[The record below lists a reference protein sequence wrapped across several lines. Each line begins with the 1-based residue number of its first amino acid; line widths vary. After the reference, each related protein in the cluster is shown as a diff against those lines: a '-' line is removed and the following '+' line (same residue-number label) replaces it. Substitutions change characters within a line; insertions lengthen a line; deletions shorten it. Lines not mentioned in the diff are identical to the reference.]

1 MPKKAFPILL
11 ILVGAALVLGAL
23 LSWFD
28 NLTAAQPV
36 GLGKWVFD
44 VLQFLL
50 GAAGT
55 GLGAWLNFG
64 RKDKTPPASSVVNAG
79 DQNQTA
85 VGEGARNVQTGGGT
99 YVEHAEKVEIHAP
112 SKDEPSETIGF
123 IPPFK
128 GETYVHRG
136 KIEEDVRAFLKNGGT
151 GAIVGLHAPGGL
163 GKTELAKHAAE
174 DLKGEFEGVLWM
186 DVGDKMPHQL
196 VGEMLMKCGVQSPP
210 NAAYEQQKNDL
221 QHILK
226 ERRLLI
232 VFDDVREAAL
242 RGLSDY
248 LPPRP
253 CSALIT
259 SRIQQIGG
267 VHRTFPLDRLT
278 EEQARELLEA
288 ALGEDAVRAEAQ
300 AAAKLAERCA
310 FNPLAL
316 EIAARR
322 IRQWQGIENPIAR
335 YFERAQARFRELKM
349 EGDPRWNMEFVFD
362 LSYNDLSP
370 ADQRRFRALAVF
382 APTGFSP
389 AAAAHV
395 WEMDESGAEE
405 VLSRFINLS
414 LVKIVPGKFLRY
426 RLHDLLDEYANEKLK
441 EDEKEERE
449 AHTALAEWLVAL
461 FDEHYA
467 EDRTTAPEVGL
478 EFDNLAKTCEWA
490 LENRKGTLLAA
501 LATTPRNWLF
511 NYFRQMNDWLRWLEG
526 SLEIGVDDTNVEGKR
541 LKANVRKAIGDVQQF
556 RKETDAALASYD
568 EALKLFRQVGDKL
581 GEANVYLSLGGAKRS
596 DKDYEGAK
604 KDFQNALYIYR
615 TIGDQYSQAR
625 ALYRLGDCLS
635 EEEKYEEAVIQYEKA
650 IQLWTSIGLND
661 LVESILKP
669 RLEEARKHL

>member
-11 ILVGAALVLGAL
+11 IIVGAALVLGAL

-28 NLTAAQPV
+28 NLTAAEPV

-64 RKDKTPPASSVVNAG
+64 RKDKPPPANKVVNVG

-85 VGEGARNVQTGGGT
+85 VGDGARNVQVGAGT
-99 YVEHAEKVEIHAP
+99 YVERAEKVEIHAP
-112 SKDEPSETIGF
+112 PKDKTRDTIGF

-136 KIEEDVRAFLKNGGT
+136 RIEEDVRAFLKNGGT

-174 DLKGEFEGVLWM
+174 DLKGEFDGLLWI
-186 DVGDKMPHQL
+186 DVGDKKPRQV
-196 VGEMLMKCGVQSPP
+196 VGDMLMKCGVQSPP
-210 NAAYEQQKNDL
+210 NAAYEQQKNTL

-242 RGLSDY
+242 AGLSDY
-248 LPPRP
+248 LPPKP
-253 CSALIT
+253 CSALLT

-267 VHRTFPLDRLT
+267 VQKTFLLDRLT
-278 EEQARELLEA
+278 DEQASELLEA
-288 ALGEDAVRAEAQ
+288 ALGKDAVRAEAED
-300 AAAKLAERCA
+300 AAKLAERCA

-322 IRQWQGIENPIAR
+322 IRQWQKIKNPIAL

-370 ADQRRFRALAVF
+370 ADRKRFRALAVF
-382 APTGFSP
+382 APSGFSP
-389 AAAAHV
+389 QAAAHV
-395 WEMDESGAEE
+395 WEMDESGAGE

-414 LVKIVPGKFLRY
+414 LVKIVPGEFLRY

-441 EDEKEERE
+441 EDEKETREIAGRLADWMIDFYNQLYVPDTDNLSFGLIERDNLLKACAYMRSYE
-449 AHTALAEWLVAL
+449 NGSRLAQLTTRTLNWFNVHFVENKSEWLTWLQSAL
-461 FDEHYA
+461 KL
-467 EDRTTAPEVGL
+467 GL
-478 EFDNLAKTCEWA
+478 DISAN
-490 LENRKGTLLAA
+490 
-501 LATTPRNWLF
+501 
-511 NYFRQMNDWLRWLEG
+511 
-526 SLEIGVDDTNVEGKR
+526 EGKN

-568 EALKLFRQVGDKL
+568 EALKLFRQVGAKL
-581 GEANVYLSLGGAKRS
+581 GEANVRKA
-596 DKDYEGAK
+596 
-604 KDFQNALYIYR
+604 
-615 TIGDQYSQAR
+615 IGD
-625 ALYRLGDCLS
+625 
-635 EEEKYEEAVIQYEKA
+635 V
-650 IQLWTSIGLND
+650 
-661 LVESILKP
+661 
-669 RLEEARKHL
+669 

>member
-64 RKDKTPPASSVVNAG
+64 RKDKTPPASKVVNAG

-85 VGEGARNVQTGGGT
+85 IGEGARNVQTGGGT

-174 DLKGEFEGVLWM
+174 DLKGEFEGVLWI

-288 ALGEDAVRAEAQ
+288 ALGEDAVRAEAE

-467 EDRTTAPEVGL
+467 EDRTTAPEVAEERL
-478 EFDNLAKTCEWA
+478 NLLKACEWA
-490 LENRKGTLLAA
+490 RGQNDAATLA
-501 LATTPRNWLF
+501 LLTTKSRNWF
-511 NYFRQMNDWLRWLEG
+511 YVSFTEDWHFWIAWLEAAYQLG
-526 SLEIGVDDTNVEGKR
+526 ISNPQ
-541 LKANVRKAIGDVQQF
+541 LKANVLQAIGDVQQF